1 MRRSV
6 VRIFGAVILF
16 IAISMLLNLAHSYA
30 YVMHGLTEGFEIDG
44 VYELRS
50 GRHGDDTGL
59 TAWLALSTATNE
71 SDPGYIGIW
80 SLTEDEGGKRAA
92 GVGGEIREG
101 PAPNHYVLRN
111 TAAQTGYAIIE
122 ITHRLPDGQGELLL
136 WERESGSVQNYR
148 LVNS

>member
-6 VRIFGAVILF
+6 VRIFGAAILI
-16 IAISMLLNLAHSYA
+16 IAVSMSLHLVYSYV

-50 GRHGDDTGL
+50 GRHGDDTGV

-71 SDPGYIGIW
+71 SDPGYIGMW
-80 SLTEDEGGKRAA
+80 SLTKDEGDKRIA

-101 PAPNHYVLRN
+101 PAANHYVLRN
-111 TAAQTGYAIIE
+111 TAAQADYAILE
-122 ITHRLPDGQGELLL
+122 IIHRLPDGQGELLL
-136 WERESGSVQNYR
+136 WERESGSVLNFQT
-148 LVNS
+148 VNS

>member
-6 VRIFGAVILF
+6 VRIFGVAILIIAV
-16 IAISMLLNLAHSYA
+16 SMSLHLLHSYA

-50 GRHGDDTGL
+50 GRHGDDTGV

-71 SDPGYIGIW
+71 SDPGYIGMW
-80 SLTEDEGGKRAA
+80 SLTKDEGDKRIA

-111 TAAQTGYAIIE
+111 TAAQTDYAIIE

-136 WERESGSVQNYR
+136 WERESGSVQSYR